1 MNFLIKTCQK
11 LCRVTEVDLLNIAV
25 NTQKMK
31 AMKTFQLILVGSCVR
46 CVEIATC
53 GYLLAGISFKQASVK
68 QASFVLEKISKE
80 VCYNVENSSMGFCY
94 MSLPIAFGNE
104 RELSMQ
110 SFCCF
115 VSPKLSRLNPCLNP
129 LSGIKVLSE
138 EYWYLVNACQCCC

>member
-1 MNFLIKTCQK
+1 MCRLFVNELFDQNICQK
-11 LCRVTEVDLLNIAV
+11 LCRVAEVDLLNIAV

-53 GYLLAGISFKQASVK
+53 GYLLTGISFKQGSVK
-68 QASFVLEKISKE
+68 RASFVLEKISKE
-80 VCYNVENSSMGFCY
+80 LCYNVENSSMGFCY

-138 EYWYLVNACQCCC
+138 E